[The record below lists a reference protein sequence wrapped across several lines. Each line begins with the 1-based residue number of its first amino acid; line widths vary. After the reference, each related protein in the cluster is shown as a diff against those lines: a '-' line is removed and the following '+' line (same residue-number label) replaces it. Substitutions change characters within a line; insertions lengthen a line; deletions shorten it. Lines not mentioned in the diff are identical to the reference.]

1 MMRRAAAALGFAL
14 LCAPGGATAQSAGD
28 LASSCVGAGG
38 GAPWCARA
46 AGAGRDLAGYVGV
59 LAGPGSELAGQ
70 GSTLGRRLGGMPRIA
85 AAVRA
90 GGVQVEVPSLAATAA
105 DGGSHSV
112 FGAQATLALGVF
124 EGLSVL
130 PTVGGVFSADVIGS
144 ASFLFFPSGDGF
156 DGRTDVLSI
165 GARVGL
171 LRESFTLPAVTV
183 SASRRF
189 AGRLQFGDV
198 GAGDSAQVAID
209 PAVTSLRA
217 TVSKDLF
224 AFGVMAGVGW
234 DDLDSE
240 TTVRAANGAGGFTS
254 HTASVSASRRTVF
267 VGLSK
272 QIAVLAWASAEL
284 GWVSGFDPV
293 TAGAGSSPDLGRTF
307 YGSVALLLKL

>member
-1 MMRRAAAALGFAL
+1 MMRRAAAALGFVL
-14 LCAPGGATAQSAGD
+14 LGAPGSAAAQSAAD
-28 LASSCVGAGG
+28 LASACVDAGG
-38 GAPWCARA
+38 GATWCARA
-46 AGAGRDLAGYVGV
+46 AGAGRDLAGYVGL

-70 GSTLGRRLGGMPRIA
+70 GSTLGMRLGGMPRIA

-90 GGVQVEVPSLAATAA
+90 GGVQVEVPSLAAAGA
-105 DGGSHSV
+105 DDGSHSV
-112 FGAQATLALGVF
+112 FSAQATLAAGVF

-130 PTVGGVFSADVIGS
+130 PTVGGVFSVDVVGS

-165 GARVGL
+165 GARVGI

-189 AGRLQFGDV
+189 AGRLQLGDV
-198 GAGDSAQVAID
+198 GVSDSAQVAID

-234 DDLDSE
+234 DDLTAE
-240 TTVRAANGAGGFTS
+240 TTVRATNGAGGFTS
-254 HTASVSASRRTVF
+254 HTASVNASRRTYF

-293 TAGAGSSPDLGRTF
+293 TAGAGSSPDIGRTF

>member
-1 MMRRAAAALGFAL
+1 MMRRAAAALGLAL
-14 LCAPGGATAQSAGD
+14 LWAPGGAGAQSAGD
-28 LASSCVGAGG
+28 LASTCVGGGG
-38 GAPWCARA
+38 GATWCARA
-46 AGAGRDLAGYVGV
+46 AGAGRDLAGYVG
-59 LAGPGSELAGQ
+59 LLSGPGSELAGQ
-70 GSTLGRRLGGMPRIA
+70 GSTLGMRLGGMPRIA

-90 GGVQVEVPSLAATAA
+90 AGLQVEVPSLAA
-105 DGGSHSV
+105 GGAGDASHSV
-112 FGAQATLALGVF
+112 FGAQTTLALGVF
-124 EGLSVL
+124 EGFSVL
-130 PTVGGVFSADVIGS
+130 PTVGGVLSVDVIGS

-165 GARVGL
+165 GARVGI

-189 AGRLQFGDV
+189 AGRHQLGEV
-198 GAGDSAQVAID
+198 AAGDSAQVAID

-240 TTVRAANGAGGFTS
+240 TTVRATNGAGGFTS
-254 HTASVSASRRTVF
+254 HTGSVNDSRRTYF
-267 VGLSK
+267 IGLSR

-293 TAGAGSSPDLGRTF
+293 TAGAGSSPDTGRTF